1 MEPIPDRVWP
11 VVTEKA
17 PVDGTGVM
25 QYQWD
30 DRESV
35 GMTEKLMPRN
45 YLEIPEPRLPS
56 VFLELAE
63 EARNVI
69 LVNGQ
74 TCDTEEVQ
82 PQRTGLTRPVFVTEM
97 VDSPPVLK
105 KRALRVTGTSTEM
118 MPNINIRG
126 RGEPVGPGGPT
137 E

>member
-1 MEPIPDRVWP
+1 MAAEGAGTGVTMKNREQAIGCIKTSTTGRTLATNSDGFREPIPDRVWP

-17 PVDGTGVM
+17 TADDTGVM

-35 GMTEKLMPRN
+35 RLPEILMPRN

-74 TCDTEEVQ
+74 SCDTEEVQ
-82 PQRTGLTRPVFVTEM
+82 PQRARWAIT
-97 VDSPPVLK
+97 
-105 KRALRVTGTSTEM
+105 
-118 MPNINIRG
+118 
-126 RGEPVGPGGPT
+126 
-137 E
+137 